1 MFCGRGQLRQQRQ
14 PTFCSQDYPRDIPAL
29 FDFKIIQCF
38 QRKNN
43 HKIFSPQG
51 LMLNFVLQWWKSW
64 DFSIHQKNE
73 NIVRMIIHVQLGF
86 HQNQFLKKI
95 ILFVFTL
102 VPLLKYVLQWW
113 PYQISNRHKQNRYIV
128 KTNPSKRIRY
138 HIK

>member
-1 MFCGRGQLRQQRQ
+1 MSCGREQQRQ
-14 PTFCSQDYPRDIPAL
+14 PTFCSQDYPRNISAL
-29 FDFKIIQCF
+29 LDFKIIQCF

-51 LMLNFVLQWWKSW
+51 VMLNSVLQWWKSW

-73 NIVRMIIHVQLGF
+73 NIVRMIIHAQLGF
-86 HQNQFLKKI
+86 HQNQFVKKI

-113 PYQISNRHKQNRYIV
+113 PYWISNRHKQNRYIV
-128 KTNPSKRIRY
+128 KKNPSKRIRY